1 MAWEAA
7 DIAAPALRW
16 RGAEPMVAL
25 EAARAPGCGCA
36 ALRCRPPPRR
46 DGWCRT
52 FYTPELSVNDA
63 AALVTAVPAGV
74 EATAAVDV
82 ALDARHTFDQAGVY
96 VDVDAGC
103 FVKAGLEVVDGAPR
117 LSVVVTNHGWSDWS
131 TQPWPHGPR
140 ARVRVHKLHRPQ
152 GACVLVEADT
162 AGAASWARCPAA
174 DGADA
179 AAAAQWS
186 FVRIAP
192 LHAPAGAPW
201 HMGAYAASPVAAGL
215 EATLQHLSVAR
226 RTAALSHDASLDAH
240 A

>member
-7 DIAAPALRW
+7 DTAAPALQW
-16 RGAEPMVAL
+16 RGAEPMLAL
-25 EAARAPGCGCA
+25 EAVRVPGCGCA
-36 ALRCRPPPRR
+36 ALRCQPPPRR

-52 FYTPELSVNDA
+52 FYMPELIVNDA
-63 AALVTAVPAGV
+63 AALVTAVPADV
-74 EATAAVDV
+74 EATATVDV
-82 ALDARHTFDQAGVY
+82 ALVARHTFDQGGIFIH
-96 VDVDAGC
+96 VDDGC
-103 FVKAGLEVVDGAPR
+103 FVKAGLEVVDGVPR

-140 ARVRVHKLHRPQ
+140 ARVRVHKLHRPL
-152 GACVLVEADT
+152 GACILVEADT
-162 AGAASWARCPAA
+162 AGAANFARCPSAE
-174 DGADA
+174 G

-201 HMGAYAASPVAAGL
+201 YMGAYAASPIAAGL
-215 EATLQHLSVAR
+215 EAKLQHLTVAR
-226 RTAALSHDASLDAH
+226 RTASLSHDSNLDVH